1 MTFQTTKNFVYN
13 DGGRAASGRKGF
25 AGDCGVRAMA
35 IALGLSYDECYRE
48 LSQANKDAGG
58 KRSARNG
65 LKKSVYEK
73 VLNKH
78 GWFWEPAPKF
88 EGRKAKASDTD
99 GVVIARMARHFCAV
113 IDGIPH
119 DTWDSSQ
126 KMVYGIWKSAINF

>member
-58 KRSARNG
+58 KKSARNG
-65 LKKSVYEK
+65 LKSLFMKKY
-73 VLNKH
+73 
-78 GWFWEPAPKF
+78 
-88 EGRKAKASDTD
+88 
-99 GVVIARMARHFCAV
+99 
-113 IDGIPH
+113 
-119 DTWDSSQ
+119 
-126 KMVYGIWKSAINF
+126 